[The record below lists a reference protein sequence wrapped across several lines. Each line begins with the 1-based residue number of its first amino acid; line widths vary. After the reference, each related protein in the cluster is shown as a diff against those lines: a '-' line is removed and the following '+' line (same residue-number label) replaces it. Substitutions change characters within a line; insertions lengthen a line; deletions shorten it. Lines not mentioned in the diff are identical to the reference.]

1 MNHLYKLLIV
11 VSLIIFSFVKVDAQ
25 DDAIFHLDKP
35 YYVAGEAVFYKAY
48 LPATFDGVSGKVK
61 VVVASG
67 DKSFRE
73 ESFVQLS
80 DGYLAGYFKVPF
92 NITSDVYRFSFYAL
106 ANGSF
111 GAIEFTNFDLPIYN
125 DLSGEGLKPVFP
137 QGQSDP
143 ITSSGSK
150 RLKVGVDNS
159 LHNVRDEVEVQVE
172 VTDASGKTVPA
183 RVSVAVADESL
194 LGSTSQNLTVFSRP
208 VTIENGVNLGFDE
221 RIFLQGK
228 IKNAN
233 AEPVSVS
240 VIGAYNARE
249 NKMYYTKSNNS
260 GDFTLLLPDQK
271 GDHTLQV
278 VGYLYDE
285 YPDTKVEMK
294 RPESSGADVSFTNL
308 HDADVRNYIT
318 SSNKRKRIYQ
328 YFNQL
333 ENDFEVESINIER
346 NDVKPNKSYKVKEY
360 VNFENVG
367 RFFSEILGGQLDFIK
382 DGDKI
387 TARTYNPAS
396 NRSRGRKN
404 FEYLARSPVFII
416 DGKMTKDAAYVY
428 NMKLDNIETID
439 LYFDWRDIT
448 KQFGTFG
455 EFGYVVIKTNLADVE
470 LPAADREDIIVY
482 SGLQPQV
489 SYPISIKSVEKS
501 IPVFKPSV
509 YWHPAIDI
517 KKSSDGRVR
526 FNASDDIST
535 FIVTVVAETADGQ
548 ILTGTTSYKTV
559 DSQ

>member
-1 MNHLYKLLIV
+1 MNLLYKLLIV
-11 VSLIIFSFVKVDAQ
+11 VSLVLFSVVKTDAQ
-25 DDAIFHLDKP
+25 DDAVFHLDKP

-48 LPATFDGVSGKVK
+48 LPSTFDGVSGKVK
-61 VVVASG
+61 VVVVSG

-73 ESFVQLS
+73 ESFIQLA
-80 DGYLAGYFKVPF
+80 DGYMTGYFKVPF

-111 GAIEFTNFDLPIYN
+111 GAIEFTNFDIPIYN
-125 DLSGEGLKPVFP
+125 DLSGEGLKPIFP
-137 QGQSDP
+137 KGQSST
-143 ITSSGSK
+143 ITSSANNS
-150 RLKVGVDNS
+150 LEVTIDNS
-159 LHNVRDEVEVQVE
+159 FHNVRDEVEVRVAI
-172 VTDASGKTVPA
+172 TDASGKSVPA
-183 RVSVAVADESL
+183 RVSIAVADQSL
-194 LGSTSQNLTVFSRP
+194 LGSYSENLTVFSRP
-208 VTIENGVNLGFDE
+208 ITIDNGVNLGFDE
-221 RIFLQGK
+221 RIFVQGT

-240 VIGAYNARE
+240 VIGAYNAQE

-260 GDFTLLLPDQK
+260 GDFTVLMPDQK

-294 RPESSGADVSFTNL
+294 LPESTGADASFTNV
-308 HDADVRNYIT
+308 HDADVQNYMT

-333 ENDFEVESINIER
+333 ENDFEVEAINIDR
-346 NDVKPNKSYKVKEY
+346 QDVKPNKSYKVKEY
-360 VNFENVG
+360 VNFENIG

-382 DGDKI
+382 DGDKV

-404 FEYLARSPVFII
+404 FEYLARTPVFVI

-470 LPAADREDIIVY
+470 LPAADREDIISY

-489 SYPISIKSVEKS
+489 SYPISIKSIEKS

-509 YWHPAIDI
+509 YWHPAIEV
-517 KKSSDGRVR
+517 KKPADGRVR
-526 FNASDDIST
+526 FNTSDDIST

>member
-1 MNHLYKLLIV
+1 MNHLIRLVIV
-11 VSLIIFSFVKVDAQ
+11 VSLAIFSFIKVEAQ
-25 DDAIFHLDKP
+25 GDAIFHLDKP
-35 YYVAGEAVFYKAY
+35 YYVAGEAVFYNAY

-80 DGYLAGYFKVPF
+80 DGQIAGYFKVPF
-92 NITSDVYRFSFYAL
+92 NVSSDVYRFSFYAL

-111 GAIEFTNFDLPIYN
+111 GAVEFTNFDLPIYN
-125 DLSGEGLKPVFP
+125 DLSGEGLRPIFP
-137 QGQSDP
+137 DGQLSY
-143 ITSSGSK
+143 TNASSNNKLNIS
-150 RLKVGVDNS
+150 LDNS
-159 LHNVRDEVEVQVE
+159 FYNVRDEVGVRVG
-172 VTDASGKTVPA
+172 VTDATGKSVPA
-183 RVSVAVADESL
+183 KISIAVTDESL
-194 LGSTSQNLTVFSRP
+194 LGGSSQNLTVFSRP
-208 VTIENGVNLGFDE
+208 ITIDNGIKLGFDE
-221 RIFLQGK
+221 RIFVQGK

-249 NKMYYTKSNNS
+249 NKMHYTKSNKS
-260 GDFTLLLPDQK
+260 GDFTLLMPDQK
-271 GDHTLQV
+271 GDHTLQI

-285 YPDTKVEMK
+285 YPDTKVEMST
-294 RPESSGADVSFTNL
+294 PMSETSNISFTNV
-308 HDADVRNYIT
+308 HDADVQQYIT

-333 ENDFEVESINIER
+333 ENDFEVEPLTIDR
-346 NDVKPNKSYKVKEY
+346 QDVKPNETYKVKEY
-360 VNFENVG
+360 VNLENIG
-367 RFFSEILGGQLDFIK
+367 RFFGEILGGQLDFIK
-382 DGDKI
+382 EGDKI
-387 TARTYNPAS
+387 TARTYNPES

-416 DGKMTKDAAYVY
+416 DGKMTKNAEYVY

-455 EFGYVVIKTNLADVE
+455 EFGYVVIKTNLADVS
-470 LPAADREDIIVY
+470 LPAEDSEDIISY
-482 SGLQPQV
+482 SGLQPAIT
-489 SYPISIKSVEKS
+489 YPIEIKSMERS

-509 YWHPAIDI
+509 YWHPALDI
-517 KKSSDGRVR
+517 KKPGDGNVK

-535 FIVTVVAETADGQ
+535 FMVTVVAETADGQ
-548 ILTGTTSYKTV
+548 ILTGTSSFKTT